1 MEKSVIRVE
10 GMSCQHCVMAVSDA
24 VNALPGV
31 GNVDVDLDAGL
42 VTVQHD
48 PAQSPLEAIKA
59 EIEDQGFDVF

>member
-10 GMSCQHCVMAVSDA
+10 GMSCQHCVTAVSDA
-24 VNALPGV
+24 VNALPGI
-31 GNVDVDLDAGL
+31 GSVDVDLDAGL

-59 EIEDQGFDVF
+59 EIEGQGFDVF